1 MFTGPDGVQ
10 YRWTTGVMGSYCPK
24 VGLFSAS
31 SVSLMLNYGTKLVTT
46 DEKKAVIA
54 KFHRAH
60 HVTKKQ
66 KARLEVQP
74 AGTDMLDYIVLTLV
88 FVEDERRGQAGM

>member
-1 MFTGPDGVQ
+1 MGVTGMH
-10 YRWTTGVMGSYCPK
+10 YPK
-24 VGLFSAS
+24 AGFFSAS
-31 SVSLMLNYGTKLVTT
+31 PVSSMLNHGTKLVTA

-74 AGTDMLDYIVLTLV
+74 AGMDMLDYIVLTLV
-88 FVEDERRGQAGM
+88 FVEDKRRQREARASWDIAGVI